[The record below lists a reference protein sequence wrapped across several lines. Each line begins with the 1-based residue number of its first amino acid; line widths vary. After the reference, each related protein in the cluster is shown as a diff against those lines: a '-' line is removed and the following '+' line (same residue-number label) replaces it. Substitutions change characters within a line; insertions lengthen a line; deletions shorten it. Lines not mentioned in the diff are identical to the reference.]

1 MTIKNFN
8 IKGLGWF
15 LALGI
20 IATSCSEDNEVAVMS
35 PSLDAGSADF
45 STFVSVGN
53 SLTAGRTDSALF
65 IAAQENSFPNIMA
78 QKMAL
83 VGGGDFRQPLMA
95 DNIGG
100 LTIGG
105 SPIEGPRLYLNMST
119 MRPAVLDAMPTT
131 DLLNSPAGPFNNMG
145 VPGANSFHLL
155 APGYGNL
162 ANLSLGL
169 ANPYFIRMASSPNAT
184 VLQDVVAQSPT
195 FFTMWVGSN
204 DILGYATSGAP
215 SGSPFNG
222 VNGTTY
228 TDPAF
233 FEFVYGNIIGAM
245 TAGGAQGVVANIP
258 DVLSIP
264 FFHTIAYNPVPM
276 DAGTAAFVNSN
287 YDAYNNGLLYA
298 ASVGLITAEEAAFRT
313 ISFEASET
321 NAFVITD
328 DELTDLTG
336 LIGLPSLRQTKPT
349 DLVTL
354 TTGSVLG
361 TLADPNNPASVLGV
375 AVPLGDANVLTTAEQ
390 GTINGVVTTYNGI
403 IASAVNAAGLAFMDA
418 HTIFN
423 NVVAGNYTDLAVGDN
438 QIGANLV
445 LGGGFSLDGVHM
457 TARGYALIANEM
469 LKAIDA
475 KYGSNFEASGSLVD
489 LGDYPTN
496 YSPLLQ

>member
-83 VGGGDFRQPLMA
+83 VGGGEFKQPLMA

-100 LTIGG
+100 LTVGG
-105 SPIEGPRLYLNMST
+105 NMIAGPRLYLNMST
-119 MRPAVLDAMPTT
+119 LRPAVLNAVPTT
-131 DLLNSPAGPFNNMG
+131 DLLNNPTGPFNNMG
-145 VPGANSFHLL
+145 VPGAKSFHLL

-195 FFTMWVGSN
+195 FFTMWIGNN
-204 DILGYATSGAP
+204 DILGYATGGAP
-215 SGSPFNG
+215 AGSPFNG
-222 VNGTTY
+222 VSGTAY
-228 TDPAF
+228 TEPAF
-233 FEFVYGNIIGAM
+233 FEYVYGGIMSTMAA
-245 TAGGAQGVVANIP
+245 TGAQGVVANIP

-264 FFHTIAYNPVPM
+264 FFHTVAYNPVPL
-276 DAGTAAFVNSN
+276 DAGTAAFVNSA
-287 YDAYNNGLLYA
+287 YTTYNNGLAYA
-298 ASVGLITAEEAAFRT
+298 ASVGLITADEAAYRRITFT
-313 ISFEASET
+313 ESST
-321 NAFVITD
+321 NPFVITD
-328 DELTDLTG
+328 DELTNLTAYM
-336 LIGLPSLRQTKPT
+336 IPSLRQTKPT

-354 TTGSVLG
+354 TTASVLG

-375 AVPLGDANVLTTAEQ
+375 GVPLGDANVLTTAEQ
-390 GTINGVVTTYNGI
+390 NVINTIVSQYNAI
-403 IASAVNAAGLAFMDA
+403 IASAVSQAGYAFLDA

-423 NVVAGNYTDLAVGDN
+423 NLIAGNYSELAVGDN
-438 QIGANLV
+438 QIGTNLV

-457 TARGYALIANEM
+457 TSRGYALLANEM

>member
-53 SLTAGRTDSALF
+53 SFTAGRTDSALF

-83 VGGGDFRQPLMA
+83 VGGGEFKQPLMA

-119 MRPAVLDAMPTT
+119 MGPAVLDAMPTT

-195 FFTMWVGSN
+195 FFTMWVGTN
-204 DILGYATSGAP
+204 DILGYATQGAP
-215 SGSPFNG
+215 DGSPFNG

-276 DAGTAAFVNSN
+276 DAGTAANVNSA
-287 YDAYNNGLLYA
+287 YTTYNNGLAYA
-298 ASVGLITAEEAAFRT
+298 ASVGLITADEAAYRRITFT
-313 ISFEASET
+313 ESST
-321 NAFVITD
+321 NPFVITD
-328 DELTDLTG
+328 DELTNLTAYM
-336 LIGLPSLRQTKPT
+336 IPSLRQTKPT

-418 HTIFN
+418 QAIFN